1 MQSKR
6 DCIVVIG
13 TGGTIAGSAA
23 DPSDEL
29 GYTAAQIG
37 VDSLVA
43 GLDGSTGSPVAGNA
57 RIETEQ
63 VAQIDS
69 KDMSWDVWRS
79 LAAAVAR
86 HLARPKVAGIVVTH
100 GTDTLEETAWFL
112 QRVLAPDRPVV
123 ITAAMR
129 PATSPRADGPRN
141 LADALKLAR
150 HPGAR
155 GVLVT
160 LAGVVHGALDVRKI
174 HTQHFDAFSSGD
186 AGPIAEFAH
195 SHEPPVAG
203 ASAPTPT
210 SGASLV
216 GGPGP
221 DPTAESLRRHRP
233 WPSGRALGPACLPA
247 DPSAWP
253 WVEIVHNHAGANGA
267 AVRALCAAGVQGIV
281 VAATGNGTLH
291 HLLAE
296 ALQDAARAGVPVWR
310 SSRCLNG
317 GVHDAEP
324 VSDLARSMPSTGTST
339 PSQARVEMILQL
351 LATGAVA
358 AP

>member
-1 MQSKR
+1 ML
-6 DCIVVIG
+6 G

-23 DPSDEL
+23 DPSDDL
-29 GYTAAQIG
+29 GYTAARIG
-37 VDSLVA
+37 VVDLVA
-43 GLDGSTGSPVAGNA
+43 GSPGDGDAQ
-57 RIETEQ
+57 IETEQ

-69 KDMSWDVWRS
+69 KDMSWEIWRA
-79 LAAAVAR
+79 LATAIAR
-86 HLARPKVAGIVVTH
+86 HLARPEVAGIVVTH

-150 HPGAR
+150 HPDAR

-160 LAGVVHGALDVRKI
+160 LAGVVHGALEVRKI
-174 HTQHFDAFSSGD
+174 HTQHLDAFSSGD
-186 AGPIAEFAH
+186 AEPIAEFAH
-195 SHEPPVAG
+195 FDEPPLAG
-203 ASAPTPT
+203 AFAPTAT
-210 SGASLV
+210 FGASVV
-216 GGPGP
+216 GGP
-221 DPTAESLRRHRP
+221 DPAAESLRRHRP
-233 WPSGRALGPACLPA
+233 WPSGRALGLACLPA

-253 WVEIVHNHAGANGA
+253 WVEMVHSHAGANGA

-296 ALQDAARAGVPVWR
+296 ALQDAARAGIPIWR

-324 VSDLARSMPSTGTST
+324 LSDLARSMPSAGTAT

-351 LATGAVA
+351 LARGAVA